1 MEPGSAKWRMLMS
14 HTHGTARLTDL
25 QETTVD
31 VGEPIA
37 VIRFNRPQALNAVT
51 PDTHAE
57 LVRIF
62 TAIGNDPSIRVAI
75 LTGMGDK
82 SFCVGSDIKRFTTID
97 SIAADLAEPQG
108 MEQNRYLEIPVIEAL
123 GKPVIAAVNGY
134 CLGGGLEI
142 AMACDFIIASD
153 RATFGFPEAK
163 LGLFPSNGTQR
174 LARLIG
180 RNRALELILTA
191 AIISAAE
198 AERIGLV
205 NRVVPHA
212 DLLAEV
218 ERVARTMSALGP
230 VALRMTRESI
240 IRGLEM
246 HLQDALHEDEYR
258 HAILCTTEDRLEGV
272 QAFKEKRPPKFKGR

>member
-1 MEPGSAKWRMLMS
+1 MS
-14 HTHGTARLTDL
+14 QTDRVARLTDL
-25 QETTVD
+25 QETTVE
-31 VGEPIA
+31 VEVSAPIA
-37 VIRFNRPQALNAVT
+37 IVRFSRPQALNAVT

-62 TAIGNDPSIRVAI
+62 MAIGNDPSIRVAI
-75 LTGMGDK
+75 LTGAGDK
-82 SFCVGSDIKRFTTID
+82 SFCVGSDIKRFTTVD
-97 SIAADLAEPQG
+97 SIAADLAHPQG
-108 MEQNRYLEIPVIEAL
+108 LEQNRYLEISVIEGL

-142 AMACDFIIASD
+142 AMACDFMIASD

-163 LGLFPSNGTQR
+163 LGLFPSSGTQR

-180 RNRALELILTA
+180 RNRALEMILTA
-191 AIISAAE
+191 AIIPAGE

-212 DLLAEV
+212 DLLAEA
-218 ERVARTMSALGP
+218 ERIARTMSALGP

-246 HLQDALHEDEYR
+246 HLHDALHDDEYR
-258 HAILCTTEDRLEGV
+258 HAVLCTTEDRMEGA
-272 QAFKEKRPPKFKGR
+272 QAFKEKRPPTFKGR